1 MMMHSSFHVCRL
13 LTSTVTPC
21 LVTSLDE
28 RRIICHLFTL
38 GEIAQ
43 LCPDKTP
50 KRVYMLVQSLIST
63 PVITSLGA

>member
-1 MMMHSSFHVCRL
+1 MTC
-13 LTSTVTPC
+13 
-21 LVTSLDE
+21 LDE
-28 RRIICHLFTL
+28 ERIICHLFTL

-50 KRVYMLVQSLIST
+50 KRVYMLVQCLIST